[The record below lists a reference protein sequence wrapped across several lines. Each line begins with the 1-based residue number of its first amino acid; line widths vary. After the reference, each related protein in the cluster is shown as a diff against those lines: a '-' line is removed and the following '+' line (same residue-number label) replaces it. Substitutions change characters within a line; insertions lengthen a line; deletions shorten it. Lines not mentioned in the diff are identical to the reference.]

1 MYQSEIKIVITQYN
15 DLNELPENDRLLILA
30 AREIVSSAYAPYS
43 GFKVGAALRMSDGH
57 IITGNNQ
64 ENASSPVGCCAE
76 RTALYWANAN
86 FPKVPVLALAIT
98 ATDRSGN
105 LAANLSPCGA
115 CRQALLETEIRFNQP
130 IRVLL
135 DSRDKIE
142 VLDNVKSLL
151 PLCFN
156 GSSFQS
162 SDQNG

>member
-1 MYQSEIKIVITQYN
+1 MQQSEFKIIITQYK
-15 DLNELPENDRLLILA
+15 DLNELPENDRQLIMA
-30 AREIVSSAYAPYS
+30 AREIAFSAYAPYS
-43 GFKVGAALRMSDGH
+43 GFKVGAALRMSDGR

-86 FPKVPVLALAIT
+86 FPRMPVLALAIT

-105 LAANLSPCGA
+105 LAPNLSPCGT
-115 CRQALLETEIRFNQP
+115 CRQALLETETRFNQP

-135 DSRDKIE
+135 DSRDQID

-151 PLCFN
+151 PLSFN
-156 GSSFQS
+156 GECVI
-162 SDQNG
+162 

>member
-1 MYQSEIKIVITQYN
+1 MQQSEFKIIITQYK

-30 AREIVSSAYAPYS
+30 AREIARSAYAPYS
-43 GFKVGAALRMSDGH
+43 GFRVGAALRMSDGC

-86 FPKVPVLALAIT
+86 FPEKPVLALAIT
-98 ATDRSGN
+98 AIDRAGN
-105 LAANLSPCGA
+105 LAAHLSPCGT

-135 DSRDKIE
+135 DSRNQIDA
-142 VLDNVKSLL
+142 LNNVKSLL
-151 PLCFN
+151 PLSFN
-156 GSSFQS
+156 EDSVSVAVQ
-162 SDQNG
+162 